1 MAESLRDIL
10 EAAARGVFP
19 AADGGVTV
27 VPQHGQRDA
36 GVIAF
41 TAHSVVFTDEAE
53 GWVRETLGALDC
65 DPLAAAM
72 HPRFLTALAA
82 RTGRAVDTVD
92 VLLTGAP
99 LPGGRNRRWRRS
111 PMPGIRGWSRRA
123 GGATGCGCGRWT
135 AGCWCWAVGSPGGWR
150 SRWRWRR
157 GAPPGAGAAAGGGGA
172 AAGRG

>member
-27 VPQHGQRDA
+27 VPQHGERDA

-41 TAHSVVFTDEAE
+41 TAHSVVFTDDAE

-99 LPGGRNRRWRRS
+99 LPGRPEPALEEVADAGHPR
-111 PMPGIRGWSRRA
+111 WSRRA

-157 GAPPGAGAAAGGGGA
+157 GRATGGWGGGW
-172 AAGRG
+172 